1 MKKLLCSLLLALT
14 ITTVPVYA
22 KEQEDW
28 AYHYMDPDVQEFVD
42 DLFHLHYFDSDLPY
56 QPLIELTRESI
67 GNDNV
72 CKDAVRSMLSEFR
85 RYGGGELDEALGK
98 TPNDFA
104 RALGFRDNEALRA
117 TTGEPEKESDVKP
130 LYRSG
135 VHRYRS
141 DSVLQCVEYKTNEYW
156 IATPV
161 FTDYTYNGDLMYLF
175 SDEYRAVV
183 DLDKLLSECIKNE
196 YFGKKTLRCECLLT
210 DIPIYV
216 TETEDEAKKLLSQR
230 VVCDLATYCD
240 VEWTEDD
247 IHAAC
252 ELFKEKLGFVP
263 AELDMLLQHT
273 VEYLTVSDNQI
284 NVRTGYVWPVE
295 VDGELYVVV
304 VPTLYSDGELNGDV
318 LTITLFDGV
327 QGDIDLRKFAEA
339 ASKFDEDW
347 VCSDDLDLDLGSATG
362 YAIKET
368 TLKEFSS
375 LELSRFSAF
384 LEEEAFIISAME

>member
-1 MKKLLCSLLLALT
+1 M
-14 ITTVPVYA
+14 
-22 KEQEDW
+22 
-28 AYHYMDPDVQEFVD
+28 
-42 DLFHLHYFDSDLPY
+42 
-56 QPLIELTRESI
+56 
-67 GNDNV
+67 
-72 CKDAVRSMLSEFR
+72 
-85 RYGGGELDEALGK
+85 
-98 TPNDFA
+98 
-104 RALGFRDNEALRA
+104 
-117 TTGEPEKESDVKP
+117 
-130 LYRSG
+130 
-135 VHRYRS
+135 
-141 DSVLQCVEYKTNEYW
+141 
-156 IATPV
+156 
-161 FTDYTYNGDLMYLF
+161 
-175 SDEYRAVV
+175 
-183 DLDKLLSECIKNE
+183 LSECIKNE
-196 YFGKKTLRCECLLT
+196 YFGKKTLKCECLLT

-230 VVCDLATYCD
+230 VACDLATYCD

-247 IHAAC
+247 IHTAC

-263 AELDMLLQHT
+263 VELDMLLQNT

-295 VDGELYVVV
+295 VAGELYVVI

-327 QGDIDLRKFAEA
+327 QGDLDLRKFAEE
-339 ASKFDEDW
+339 ASQIDEDW

-362 YAIKET
+362 YAIKEK